1 MILFVFSIL
10 LFAIPICILNLR
22 RSEEESLVTVIFNN
36 EIVDGIFN
44 QYMMSLGEFQLL
56 IDQSTGHGENLETVI
71 IMMFFLGATFFTQI
85 TMLNMLIAIMG
96 DTFERV
102 VENRSRILI

>member
-1 MILFVFSIL
+1 MILFIFSIL
-10 LFAIPICILNLR
+10 LFAVPISILNLR
-22 RSEEESLVTVIFNN
+22 RSEKDSLVTVIFNN

-44 QYMMSLGEFQLL
+44 QYMMSLGEFELL
-56 IDQSTGHGENLETVI
+56 IELLTGYGENLETII
-71 IMMFFLGATFFTQI
+71 IMIIFVGATFFTQI

-102 VENRSRILI
+102 VENRNRILI